1 MAMDMLKI
9 FLWSYLPGIL
19 SVSIASGSYTD
30 YLYHKYGKPV
40 KDKYINRNPKIE
52 DPLWKRPLRLNYEKR
67 YPLSSKR
74 RKRFLYFLF
83 LTRMNYIITNIFTVV
98 MFLCMVFGLGT
109 YDTLV
114 DIAVLKMLI
123 IDGFCILCCIPFGLI
138 VYVICLVIDIWFDSD
153 TSSCSSHHM
162 IDIWWG

>member
-1 MAMDMLKI
+1 
-9 FLWSYLPGIL
+9 
-19 SVSIASGSYTD
+19 
-30 YLYHKYGKPV
+30 
-40 KDKYINRNPKIE
+40 
-52 DPLWKRPLRLNYEKR
+52 
-67 YPLSSKR
+67 
-74 RKRFLYFLF
+74 
-83 LTRMNYIITNIFTVV
+83 MNYIITNIFTVV

-114 DIAVLKMLI
+114 DIAILKTLI

-153 TSSCSSHHM
+153 TSSGSSHHM